1 MSATVLI
8 RHALT
13 AHSVEQPAWNAA
25 APTETSPIHE
35 AKQSSVEISS
45 FSMDTSSSSSA
56 MELDSDPPF
65 SFAQYSVLG
74 DEDDVKIYTICL
86 EEYLDE
92 MDDDHEALTE
102 SWLARA
108 RLYQRPA
115 ELARSEG
122 PGKNPDK
129 PRKDPF
135 ANIQPL
141 KTGRVVTLKG
151 KAISQSKPRGERTIT
166 TSARVSS
173 SKAPSV
179 ESVEVPNYT
188 HYTRISANVL
198 GTNTKQLQVWPYFG
212 EDVDDDGTIAERF
225 DVIVEDRPRKVLISQ
240 QASTYGPYFLAF
252 LEEIGCPMET
262 ILKYLLEACE
272 GPDGLLSRLT
282 NFSNDNILAREL
294 VCAKE
299 MYCEDDFDRTSQRWV
314 SVASSLPE
322 IDDKTL
328 WKAAVVCH
336 AFWIRTNFSPWQL
349 ARKYA
354 KFPNNNKI
362 EGLVTFD
369 RAQKYASVACSI
381 CQLHDCPFHGTILER
396 PDDSDE
402 SDEEEVNKVDSL
414 DVDYPPRVN
423 YKELATAPIEREP
436 SGATSRSQP
445 KKSLNWW
452 MNEANSVTWDHSQRG
467 PFFPCSHVG
476 ISCEDARCSC
486 FEAQVCCEKTCG
498 CSKNCSRRFEG
509 CKCARRSKCCAQDDS
524 CECFRMNREC
534 DPDLCDS
541 CEAHVILNPVNRY
554 DDAYLPRRCRNVA
567 IQRSVPKR
575 TLLGRSVVH
584 GFGLYAGEPIAKDE
598 FIGEYQG
605 EIITRDETE
614 RRGAIYDFQKLSYIF
629 DLNRDQ
635 TVDSQRMGNKIR
647 FINHAAK
654 LNLRNVYPKIMLCNL
669 AHRIGMFAYRDIK
682 VGEELFFDY
691 GGSYHE
697 KLYGEEEKAR
707 KEKPNGKGKG
717 KAVVTHI
724 RPSTKSY
731 QPPTEVM
738 DEAPR
743 NDGTYQAND
752 NHSSDSED
760 SEDERPTKR
769 IRRSRLPSPKGHKLP
784 SKVSR
789 LPPRPLEKA
798 LTKSSARKSSAR
810 KTEDRSRMRGD
821 SSTTTPTATDKPN
834 PSNPKAATD
843 KINPLNL
850 KAAMKSANLSKALS
864 RSRSRVVVEES
875 EDDHED
881 SYEDSDDEMED
892 VPRRS
897 SRPRKASRK
906 LREDG

>member
-1 MSATVLI
+1 
-8 RHALT
+8 
-13 AHSVEQPAWNAA
+13 
-25 APTETSPIHE
+25 
-35 AKQSSVEISS
+35 
-45 FSMDTSSSSSA
+45 
-56 MELDSDPPF
+56 
-65 SFAQYSVLG
+65 
-74 DEDDVKIYTICL
+74 
-86 EEYLDE
+86 
-92 MDDDHEALTE
+92 
-102 SWLARA
+102 
-108 RLYQRPA
+108 
-115 ELARSEG
+115 
-122 PGKNPDK
+122 
-129 PRKDPF
+129 
-135 ANIQPL
+135 
-141 KTGRVVTLKG
+141 
-151 KAISQSKPRGERTIT
+151 
-166 TSARVSS
+166 
-173 SKAPSV
+173 
-179 ESVEVPNYT
+179 
-188 HYTRISANVL
+188 
-198 GTNTKQLQVWPYFG
+198 
-212 EDVDDDGTIAERF
+212 
-225 DVIVEDRPRKVLISQ
+225 
-240 QASTYGPYFLAF
+240 
-252 LEEIGCPMET
+252 
-262 ILKYLLEACE
+262 
-272 GPDGLLSRLT
+272 
-282 NFSNDNILAREL
+282 
-294 VCAKE
+294 
-299 MYCEDDFDRTSQRWV
+299 
-314 SVASSLPE
+314 
-322 IDDKTL
+322 
-328 WKAAVVCH
+328 
-336 AFWIRTNFSPWQL
+336 
-349 ARKYA
+349 
-354 KFPNNNKI
+354 
-362 EGLVTFD
+362 
-369 RAQKYASVACSI
+369 
-381 CQLHDCPFHGTILER
+381 
-396 PDDSDE
+396 
-402 SDEEEVNKVDSL
+402 
-414 DVDYPPRVN
+414 
-423 YKELATAPIEREP
+423 
-436 SGATSRSQP
+436 
-445 KKSLNWW
+445 
-452 MNEANSVTWDHSQRG
+452 
-467 PFFPCSHVG
+467 
-476 ISCEDARCSC
+476 
-486 FEAQVCCEKTCG
+486 
-498 CSKNCSRRFEG
+498 
-509 CKCARRSKCCAQDDS
+509 
-524 CECFRMNREC
+524 MNREC

>member
-1 MSATVLI
+1 
-8 RHALT
+8 
-13 AHSVEQPAWNAA
+13 
-25 APTETSPIHE
+25 
-35 AKQSSVEISS
+35 
-45 FSMDTSSSSSA
+45 
-56 MELDSDPPF
+56 MELDSDLPSPF
-65 SFAQYSVLG
+65 EEYSVLG

-92 MDDDHEALTE
+92 MDDDHEALTGT
-102 SWLARA
+102 WLARA

-115 ELARSEG
+115 G
-122 PGKNPDK
+122 YTPKNRDG

-135 ANIQPL
+135 ANLKPS
-141 KTGRVVTLKG
+141 KTGRTVTLTG
-151 KAISQSKPRGERTIT
+151 KAISQSKPRGETIRT
-166 TSARVSS
+166 SVRVSS
-173 SKAPSV
+173 SKATSV
-179 ESVEVPNYT
+179 ASTEVPNYT

-198 GTNTKQLQVWPYFG
+198 GTNTRQLQVWPYFG
-212 EDVDDDGTIAERF
+212 EDVDDDGTIRERF

-252 LEEIGCPMET
+252 LKEIGCPIEV

-272 GPDGLLSRLT
+272 GPDGLLSRLKS
-282 NFSNDNILAREL
+282 FSDDDKLARKL
-294 VCAKE
+294 VRAKE
-299 MYCEDDFDRTSQRWV
+299 KFCRDDFDRTSQRWV

-322 IDDKTL
+322 IDDETL

-336 AFWIRTNFSPWQL
+336 AFWIRTKFSPWQL

-354 KFPNNNKI
+354 KFPDNNKI
-362 EGLVTFD
+362 EGLVTYD
-369 RAQKYASVACSI
+369 EAKKYATVACSI

-396 PDDSDE
+396 PNGRDDSDE
-402 SDEEEVNKVDSL
+402 EDVNSVDAL
-414 DVDYPPRVN
+414 DIDYPPRVN
-423 YKELATAPIEREP
+423 FKELATAPQEREP
-436 SGATSRSQP
+436 SGVTSRSQP

-476 ISCEDARCSC
+476 ISCEDARCTC
-486 FEAQVCCEKTCG
+486 FEAQICCEKTCG

-554 DDAYLPRRCRNVA
+554 DDDYLPRRCRNVA

-575 TLLGRSVVH
+575 TLLGRSPVH

-654 LNLRNVYPKIMLCNL
+654 LNQRNVYPKIMLCNL

-697 KLYGEEEKAR
+697 KLYGEEQEQEKAR
-707 KEKPNGKGKG
+707 KEKSKGKG

-724 RPSTKSY
+724 RPSRKSY
-731 QPPTEVM
+731 QPPPEIV
-738 DEAPR
+738 DEAPGEIF
-743 NDGTYQAND
+743 DDTYRANG

-769 IRRSRLPSPKGHKLP
+769 IRRSRLPSPKRQKP
-784 SKVSR
+784 PPPEKSR

-798 LTKSSARKSSAR
+798 LTKSKFSAR
-810 KTEDRSRMRGD
+810 KTEDRTRVRGGSNTTTPATFGRPDPSR
-821 SSTTTPTATDKPN
+821 SSTTTPATFGRPD
-834 PSNPKAATD
+834 PSRSKAAIEKTS
-843 KINPLNL
+843 PFNL

-864 RSRSRVVVEES
+864 RSRSRIVVEES
-875 EDDHED
+875 DDESEEEESD
-881 SYEDSDDEMED
+881 DDSDDEDE

-897 SRPRKASRK
+897 SRPRKVSRK
-906 LREDG
+906 LREDA